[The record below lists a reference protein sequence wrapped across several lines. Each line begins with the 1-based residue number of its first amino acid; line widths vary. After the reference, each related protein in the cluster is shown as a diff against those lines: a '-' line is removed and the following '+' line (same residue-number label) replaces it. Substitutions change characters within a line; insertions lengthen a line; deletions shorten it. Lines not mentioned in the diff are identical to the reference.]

1 MALWGLHWVCKL
13 LWKGHTSDEHRFCFS
28 CVLGFFAYFGEQ
40 TSVIFKPLFLGDG
53 NGRILFILLTVS
65 LFRITKYW
73 PDTGV
78 KSPQLVLF
86 RVLIEM
92 TDLVLKRVKVVKP
105 V

>member
-13 LWKGHTSDEHRFCFS
+13 LWKGRTSDKHRFYFS
-28 CVLGFFAYFGEQ
+28 CVLRFFAYFGEQ
-40 TSVIFKPLFLGDG
+40 SYVCFQTPFPRRWQWQNPL
-53 NGRILFILLTVS
+53 ILLTVS

-73 PDTGV
+73 SDTGV

-86 RVLIEM
+86 HVLIEM